1 VPVASTLASRALG
14 LALLARE
21 RAGEGLL
28 IPRCASVHTF
38 GMRFP
43 LAVLFIDADVR
54 VIRGVS
60 PVGPR
65 RFVSERGARAV
76 LELPV
81 KAAARGL

>member
-21 RAGEGLL
+21 RAGVGLL

-43 LAVLFIDADVR
+43 LALLFIDADGR
-54 VIRGVS
+54 VIRRVS